1 MYSVHFMDKDG
12 NVLSNSER
20 EQLSE
25 YMAENGLIRINGENC
40 HLDLK
45 SEHIC
50 DSGWIEHLKSKQEGK
65 FEKYTL
71 KVLENLRNGEE
82 AAITKSETN
91 EVHDIIKKLKN
102 AEIAEASTGGVKVPI
117 KNRKYITKLI
127 ELQSWHEFLNWY
139 DEENTNGHTTNY
151 FIGENKGIVNQSSN
165 FSNSP
170 QTANTTAKTQP
181 TTQKNFIKK
190 FWKLIS
196 ENKLISSIIL
206 AIILYLVK
214 IFFGIEL

>member
-1 MYSVHFMDKDG
+1 MYSVHFLDTDGEQLDKQ
-12 NVLSNSER
+12 VR
-20 EQLSE
+20 EQLAE
-25 YMAENGLIRINGENC
+25 YMAENGLIKINGENC

-50 DSGWIEHLKSKQEGK
+50 ESGWIEHLKLKQEGK
-65 FEKYTL
+65 CEKYTL
-71 KVLENLRNGEE
+71 KVLEKLRNGEE
-82 AAITKSETN
+82 AAITKCETE
-91 EVHDIIKKLKN
+91 EVLELLNKLKN
-102 AEIAEASTGGVKVPI
+102 SEIAESIKNGVKVPI
-117 KNRKYITKLI
+117 KNRRFVTKLI
-127 ELQSWHEFLNWY
+127 ELESWNKFLDWY
-139 DEENTNGHTTNY
+139 DGQNTNGNTTNY

-170 QTANTTAKTQP
+170 QTANTTATTQP

-214 IFFGIEL
+214 IVFGIEL